1 VSHISTNIYDIFL
14 KSYKD
19 LPKRRVGFMD
29 VVKESVSRNKSPQ
42 PFLSGHRQIL
52 EKIRSIVHAYCER
65 WSYV

>member
-1 VSHISTNIYDIFL
+1 
-14 KSYKD
+14 
-19 LPKRRVGFMD
+19 MD
-29 VVKESVSRNKSPQ
+29 VVKESVSHDKTPQ